1 MMKVEFFRNILAV
14 LVIGLVV
21 SCTSKGEGEME
32 MLNQQEVLQA
42 LGELDQA
49 LIDRDSKTLTS
60 ITASDLTYGHSSGN
74 IQDKQEFIDDVM
86 NGPFRFVS
94 ITNEDQSVAIS
105 GNTGIVR
112 HILSADATN
121 AGNPAKVRIGII
133 MVFQKKENNEVVLLA
148 RQAYKL

>member
-21 SCTSKGEGEME
+21 SCTSQGEGE

-49 LIDRDSKTLTS
+49 LIDRDSKTLSS
-60 ITASDLTYGHSSGN
+60 ITASDLSYGHSSGN

-133 MVFQKKENNEVVLLA
+133 MVFQKKKSNEVVLLA

>member
-21 SCTSKGEGEME
+21 SCTSQGEGE

-49 LIDRDSKTLTS
+49 LIDRDSKSLSS

>member
-1 MMKVEFFRNILAV
+1 MINVKFFRNILAV

-21 SCTSKGEGEME
+21 SCTSQGEGET
-32 MLNQQEVLQA
+32 LNQQEVLQA

-49 LIDRDSKTLTS
+49 LIDRDSKTLSS
-60 ITASDLTYGHSSGN
+60 ITAPNLSYGHSSGN

>member
-1 MMKVEFFRNILAV
+1 MISIKIFKNILAV
-14 LVIGLVV
+14 LVIGLAV
-21 SCTSKGEGEME
+21 SCTSQGAGT
-32 MLNQQEVLQA
+32 LDQQSVLEA

-49 LIDRDSKTLTS
+49 LIDRDSETLSS
-60 ITASDLTYGHSSGN
+60 ITASNLTYGHSSGN

-121 AGNPAKVRIGII
+121 AGNPAKVRIGIV
-133 MVFQKKENNEVVLLA
+133 MVFQQNENGKVVLLA

>member
-21 SCTSKGEGEME
+21 SCTSQGEGET
-32 MLNQQEVLQA
+32 LNQQEVLQA
-42 LGELDQA
+42 VGELDQA
-49 LIDRDSKTLTS
+49 LIDRDSKTLSS
-60 ITASDLTYGHSSGN
+60 ITAPNLSYGHSSGN

-105 GNTGIVR
+105 GNTAIVR

>member
-1 MMKVEFFRNILAV
+1 MKNMKIFRNIIAV
-14 LVIGLVV
+14 LVIGLAV
-21 SCTSKGEGEME
+21 SCTSQGAGTT
-32 MLNQQEVLQA
+32 LDQQAVLEA

-49 LIDRDSKTLTS
+49 LIDRDSETLSS
-60 ITASDLTYGHSSGN
+60 ITAPNLTYGHSSGN

-133 MVFQKKENNEVVLLA
+133 MVFQKNENNEVVLLA

>member
-1 MMKVEFFRNILAV
+1 MNVFRNILAV

-21 SCTSKGEGEME
+21 SCTSQDANGT
-32 MLNQQEVLQA
+32 LDQQAVLEA

-49 LIDRDSKTLTS
+49 LIDRDSETLSS
-60 ITASDLTYGHSSGN
+60 ITASNLTYGHSSGN

-94 ITNEDQSVAIS
+94 ITNEDQSVTIS
-105 GNTGIVR
+105 DNTGIVR

-133 MVFQKKENNEVVLLA
+133 MVFQKNENNEVVLLA

>member
-1 MMKVEFFRNILAV
+1 MININVFRNILAA
-14 LVIGLVV
+14 LLICMVI
-21 SCTSKGEGEME
+21 SCTSQGGET
-32 MLNQQEVLQA
+32 LSQQTVLEA

-49 LIDRDSKTLTS
+49 LIDRDSEALSS
-60 ITASDLTYGHSSGN
+60 ITAPNLTYGHSSGN
-74 IQDKQEFIDDVM
+74 IQDKEEFIDDVM

-94 ITNEDQSVAIS
+94 ITNEDQSVTIS
-105 GNTGIVR
+105 GNVGIVR

-133 MVFQKKENNEVVLLA
+133 MVFQKNENNEVVLLA

>member
-1 MMKVEFFRNILAV
+1 MINIKIFRNILAV
-14 LVIGLVV
+14 LVIGLAI
-21 SCTSKGEGEME
+21 SCTSNVEEKT
-32 MLNQQEVLQA
+32 LDKQTVLEA

-49 LIDRDSKTLTS
+49 LIDRDSATLTS
-60 ITASDLTYGHSSGN
+60 ITAPNLTYGHSSGN
-74 IQDKQEFIDDVM
+74 IQNKQEFIDDVM

-94 ITNEDQSVAIS
+94 ITNEDQSVTLS

-121 AGNPAKVRIGII
+121 AGNPAQVRIGII
-133 MVFQKKENNEVVLLA
+133 MVFQQNANNEVVLLA

>member
-1 MMKVEFFRNILAV
+1 MNIFRTIFA
-14 LVIGLVV
+14 IIAMGLFV
-21 SCTSKGEGEME
+21 SCGSQGTGT
-32 MLNQQEVLQA
+32 LDQQTVLEA

-49 LIDRDSKTLTS
+49 LIDRDSETLSS
-60 ITASDLTYGHSSGN
+60 ITAPNLTYGHSSGN
-74 IQDKQEFIDDVM
+74 IQDKQTFIDDVM

-94 ITNEDQSVAIS
+94 ITNENQTVTIS
-105 GNTGIVR
+105 GNVGIVR

-133 MVFQKKENNEVVLLA
+133 MVFQQNKNNEVVLLA

>member
-21 SCTSKGEGEME
+21 SCTSQGEGET
-32 MLNQQEVLQA
+32 LNQQEVLQA

-49 LIDRDSKTLTS
+49 LIDRDSKTLSS
-60 ITASDLTYGHSSGN
+60 ITASDLSYGHSSGN